1 MSQSLLSSALH
12 FLVALIVTLGV
23 LITVHEFGHFW
34 VARRLGVKVLRFS
47 IGFGSPLWLHRS
59 RVDGTEFAITAIP
72 LGGYVRMLDEREG
85 PVAAAELPRAFNR
98 QPVGKRIAIV
108 AAGPLFNLLFAVL
121 AYSLLFMTG
130 VSGIRPLLDAPLP
143 DSAAAHAG
151 FESGDLITAVAGQ
164 PTPTLQAVSMALLE
178 QSLEQERIP
187 VQVQDEIGQLR
198 LRILDLHQQKPVTG
212 DGDVL
217 GQFGLAPWP
226 VPATV
231 GQVLEGKPGQ
241 RAGFLPGDRILS
253 IDGHAI
259 KDWQQLVNYVEARP
273 GQTLTVTI
281 ERGGH
286 AQTLQVIPEAAED
299 STKGKVGKIGIGG
312 QVPEDVFARL
322 QVVVRYGPFRAI
334 TEGIAKTWD
343 TSWFML
349 RMLGRMLIG
358 KVSLSNISGP
368 ITIAKFAGQAAS
380 VGLAAFLS
388 FLALISISLGVIN
401 LLPVPILDGGHL
413 LYYLIELIKGSPL
426 SDVAQEMGQRLG
438 LALLVMLMG
447 LALFNDLSR
456 LLG

>member
-1 MSQSLLSSALH
+1 MSQSLWSSALYLLP
-12 FLVALIVTLGV
+12 FILTLGV

-47 IGFGSPLWLHRS
+47 IGFGAPLWLRRS

-85 PVAAAELPRAFNR
+85 PVAAAELPWAFNR
-98 QPVGKRIAIV
+98 QPVGNRIAIV
-108 AAGPLFNLLFAVL
+108 VAGPLFNLLFAVL

-130 VSGIRPLLDAPLP
+130 VGGIRPLLDAPLP
-143 DSAAAHAG
+143 DSAAARAG
-151 FESGDLITAVAGQ
+151 FEPGDLITAVAGR

-187 VQVQDEIGQLR
+187 VQVQDEAGQLR
-198 LRILDLHQQKPVTG
+198 LRILDLQQQQPLTG
-212 DGDVL
+212 DDDVL
-217 GQFGLAPWP
+217 NQFGLAPWP

-253 IDGHAI
+253 IDEHPI
-259 KDWQQLVNYVEARP
+259 KDWQQLVAYVQTRP
-273 GQTLTVTI
+273 GQTLTVAI
-281 ERGGH
+281 ERGG
-286 AQTLQVIPEAAED
+286 QPKTLRVTPEAAED
-299 STKGKVGKIGIGG
+299 GAQGKVGKIGIGG

-334 TEGIAKTWD
+334 AEGIAKTWD
-343 TSWFML
+343 TSWFTL
-349 RMLGRMLIG
+349 RMLGRILIG
-358 KVSLSNISGP
+358 QASLSNISGP

-388 FLALISISLGVIN
+388 FLALVSISLGVLN

-426 SDVAQEMGQRLG
+426 SDVAQELGQRLG
-438 LALLVMLMG
+438 LVLLVMLMG

>member
-1 MSQSLLSSALH
+1 MSQSLLSSAFYLLA
-12 FLVALIVTLGV
+12 FIVTLGV

-47 IGFGSPLWLHRS
+47 IGFGAPIWLRRS
-59 RVDGTEFAITAIP
+59 RVDGTEFAVTAIP

-98 QPVGKRIAIV
+98 QPVGSRIAIV

-121 AYSLLFMTG
+121 AYTLLFMTG
-130 VSGIRPLLDAPLP
+130 VSGIRPLLDAPPP
-143 DSAAAHAG
+143 DSVAARAG
-151 FESGDLITAVAGQ
+151 FEAGDLITAVAGQ

-178 QSLEQERIP
+178 QGLEHERIP
-187 VQVQDEIGQLR
+187 VQVQDETGQLR
-198 LRILDLHQQKPVTG
+198 LRILDLHKQKSVTG

-217 GQFGLAPWP
+217 GQLGLAPWP
-226 VPATV
+226 VPAIV

-241 RAGFLPGDRILS
+241 RAGLLPGDHIVA
-253 IDGHAI
+253 IDGQPI
-259 KDWQQLVNYVEARP
+259 KDWQQLVNYVETRP
-273 GQTLTVTI
+273 GQTLTLAI
-281 ERGGH
+281 ERQG
-286 AQTLQVIPEAAED
+286 QPKTLQVTTEAVE
-299 STKGKVGKIGIGG
+299 SGNKGKVGKIGISG
-312 QVPEDVFARL
+312 QVPEEMVSQMR
-322 QVVVRYGPFRAI
+322 VVVRYGPFRALA
-334 TEGIAKTWD
+334 EGIAKTWD
-343 TSWFML
+343 TSWFTL

-358 KVSLSNISGP
+358 KASLSNISGP

-388 FLALISISLGVIN
+388 FLALVSISLGVLN

-426 SDVAQEMGQRLG
+426 SDVAQELGQRVG
-438 LALLVMLMG
+438 MVLLVMLMG